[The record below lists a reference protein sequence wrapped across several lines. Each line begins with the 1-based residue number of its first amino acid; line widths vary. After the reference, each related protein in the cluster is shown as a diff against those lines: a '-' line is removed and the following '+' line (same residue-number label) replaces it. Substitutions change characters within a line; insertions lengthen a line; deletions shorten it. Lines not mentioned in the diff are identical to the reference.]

1 MSGGRQ
7 VCPLDSINPP
17 SNEPVWQQSGVS
29 VHFSCGS
36 LNESIVE
43 SAAIGFARDGN
54 DISIPIAYAG
64 YTFFMDCEDLCGR

>member
-7 VCPLDSINPP
+7 VCPLDSMNP
-17 SNEPVWQQSGVS
+17 SGNEPVWQQSGVS

-64 YTFFMDCEDLCGR
+64 TRPTVRN